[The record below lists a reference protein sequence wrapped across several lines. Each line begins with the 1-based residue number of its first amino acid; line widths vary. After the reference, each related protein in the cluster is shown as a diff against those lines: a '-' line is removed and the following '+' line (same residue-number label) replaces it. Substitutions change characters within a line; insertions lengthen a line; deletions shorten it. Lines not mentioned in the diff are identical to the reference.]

1 MKYCRTKAQFLG
13 CFKHS
18 NASCH
23 HQLHIISLSPPCVF
37 LLRAVASEVNYRMG
51 HSYNI
56 ASLLYCL
63 LERTQKFFDI
73 FCGVFVSILLA
84 TAHSPVKKPGCFE
97 RSGLCRH
104 PGFRFS
110 CCSRPRNRPYL
121 KDICSLVEK

>member
-23 HQLHIISLSPPCVF
+23 HQLRLISLSPPRVL
-37 LLRAVASEVNYRMG
+37 LLRALSPEVNSRMG

-63 LERTQKFFDI
+63 LERTQNFFDI
-73 FCGVFVSILLA
+73 FGGVFVSILPA
-84 TAHSPVKKPGCFE
+84 TAHSPVKKPDALSDRAFVDTQVSDFHAVAG
-97 RSGLCRH
+97 RGTG
-104 PGFRFS
+104 PT
-110 CCSRPRNRPYL
+110 
-121 KDICSLVEK
+121 